1 MIDRLRLPA
10 ATAWPLAPSDDD
22 DSLSKRFSDVA
33 VYLIG
38 AGTVALV
45 ATCIRVWAGMDVI
58 QTQIN
63 SLVKSD
69 GQQDQRIEVVR
80 GEINNLRVQVGI
92 LRAQQGATGLGR
104 P

>member
-22 DSLSKRFSDVA
+22 ESLSKRFSDVA

-69 GQQDQRIEVVR
+69 NQQDERIELVR
-80 GEINNLRVQVGI
+80 SEVNDMRVQIGV
-92 LRAQQGATGLGR
+92 LRATVNGRLGGR